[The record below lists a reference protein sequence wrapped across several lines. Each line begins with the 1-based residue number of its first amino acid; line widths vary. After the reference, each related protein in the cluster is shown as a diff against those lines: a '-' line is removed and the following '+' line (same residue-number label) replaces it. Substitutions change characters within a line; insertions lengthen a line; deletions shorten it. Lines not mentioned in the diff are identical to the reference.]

1 MNPNKVL
8 NLGNKYSKKELSQL
22 LGEKTLA
29 TVREGVYSCKNS
41 KSYFL
46 FVDLEKNEKK
56 PRFHFN
62 DFFEEDF
69 FHWDSQTPQ
78 HIDTVKIK
86 SVINEEL
93 TTYLFVRISQKIKS
107 ITQPFVFCG
116 RLRYLEHDKNTTK
129 PVHIIFHSIDFEE
142 FTENEELK
150 SIYRWKPSFIGKS
163 SNSNISKKGQISN
176 QRLNNFKKPNK
187 TERKGLITSRVGQG
201 YYRQQIIEK
210 WGGRCPIT
218 GINIQSIL
226 IASHIVPWSESSDH
240 ERLDVENGILLSPSY
255 DALFDKH
262 LISFEN
268 DGNIIISTKM
278 SLDNKNK
285 IGLSPEIKIQVTD
298 GMSPYLERHR
308 KKLRYKEHLK

>member
-1 MNPNKVL
+1 
-8 NLGNKYSKKELSQL
+8 
-22 LGEKTLA
+22 
-29 TVREGVYSCKNS
+29 
-41 KSYFL
+41 
-46 FVDLEKNEKK
+46 
-56 PRFHFN
+56 
-62 DFFEEDF
+62 
-69 FHWDSQTPQ
+69 
-78 HIDTVKIK
+78 
-86 SVINEEL
+86 
-93 TTYLFVRISQKIKS
+93 LFVRISQKIKS

-116 RLRYLEHDKNTTK
+116 RLRYLEHDKNTSK
-129 PVHIIFHSIDFEE
+129 PVHIIFQSIDFEE

-226 IASHIVPWSESSDH
+226 IASHIVPWSESSDD

-268 DGNIIISTKM
+268 DGNIIISTKV

>member
-1 MNPNKVL
+1 MTPNQVL
-8 NLGNKYSKKELSQL
+8 NVGNKYSKKQLSELL
-22 LGEKTLA
+22 EEKTLSS
-29 TVREGVYSCKNS
+29 VREGVYSCKNS

-46 FVDLEKNEKK
+46 FVDLEKVEKVS
-56 PRFHFN
+56 RFHFN

-78 HIDTVKIK
+78 HINTPKIQN
-86 SVINEEL
+86 VVNEEL

-116 RLRYLEHDKNTTK
+116 RLRYLEHDKNTSK
-129 PVHIIFHSIDFEE
+129 PVHIIFQSIDFEE

-262 LISFEN
+262 LISFQD
-268 DGNIIISTKM
+268 DGHIIISIKV
-278 SLDNKNK
+278 SLDNQNK
-285 IGLSPEIKIQVTD
+285 I
-298 GMSPYLERHR
+298 
-308 KKLRYKEHLK
+308 